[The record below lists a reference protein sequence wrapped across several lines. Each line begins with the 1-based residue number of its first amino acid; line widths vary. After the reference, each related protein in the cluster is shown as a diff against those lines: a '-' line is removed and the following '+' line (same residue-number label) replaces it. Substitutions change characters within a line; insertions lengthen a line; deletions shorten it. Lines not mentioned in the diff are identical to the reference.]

1 MADCATAYCCPHC
14 LQVSDFR
21 WLPSLEALG
30 GSPSRAALAVISA
43 LPVITMSLVC
53 HYQIHP
59 LVRLWGAL
67 QHTRAGE
74 SSVCTLVSRKSLI
87 FTG

>member
-1 MADCATAYCCPHC
+1 MADCALALPLLPPRP

-67 QHTRAGE
+67 QHMGAGE
-74 SSVCTLVSRKSLI
+74 RPSLKYSEK
-87 FTG
+87 T